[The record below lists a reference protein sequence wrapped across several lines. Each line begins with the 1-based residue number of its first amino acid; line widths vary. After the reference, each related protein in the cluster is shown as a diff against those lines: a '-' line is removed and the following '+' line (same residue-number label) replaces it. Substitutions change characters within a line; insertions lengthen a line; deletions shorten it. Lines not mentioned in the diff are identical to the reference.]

1 MTKENKKDIISIENT
16 YIGKRKEMR
25 LIMKNEKGSV
35 TIFVIITIILVVSI
49 LMIIY
54 MRVSEQK
61 NRQMQEIDKIQ
72 EEYQAENID
81 QEYSLTINEIN
92 NENSRY

>member
-1 MTKENKKDIISIENT
+1 M
-16 YIGKRKEMR
+16 
-25 LIMKNEKGSV
+25 MKNEKGSV
-35 TIFVIITIILVVSI
+35 TIFVLITIILIVSI

-61 NRQMQEIDKIQ
+61 HRQMQEIDKIQ

>member
-1 MTKENKKDIISIENT
+1 
-16 YIGKRKEMR
+16 MR
-25 LIMKNEKGSV
+25 LMMKNEKGSV
-35 TIFVIITIILVVSI
+35 TIFVLITIILIVSI

-61 NRQMQEIDKIQ
+61 HRQMQEIDKIQ

>member
-1 MTKENKKDIISIENT
+1 MTKENKKDIILIENT

-72 EEYQAENID
+72 EEYQAENIN

>member
-1 MTKENKKDIISIENT
+1 MTKENKKDIILIENT

-81 QEYSLTINEIN
+81 QKYSLTINEIN

>member
-1 MTKENKKDIISIENT
+1 
-16 YIGKRKEMR
+16 
-25 LIMKNEKGSV
+25 MKNEKGSV

>member
-1 MTKENKKDIISIENT
+1 
-16 YIGKRKEMR
+16 MR